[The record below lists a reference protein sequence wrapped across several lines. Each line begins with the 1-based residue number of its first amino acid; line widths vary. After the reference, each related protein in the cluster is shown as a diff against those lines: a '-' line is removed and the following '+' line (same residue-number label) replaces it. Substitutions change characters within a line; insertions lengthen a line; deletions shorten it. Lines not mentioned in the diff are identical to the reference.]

1 MKTVSIIIPTLNEED
16 YLPGLLEAIRRQTQP
31 PLEVIVADAGSS
43 DRTAEIAL
51 RAGFR
56 VVPGGRPAR
65 GRNAGAAAALGDILL
80 FLDADVL
87 PAPDFLVRA
96 LEEFIRRGLDTAT
109 FPVQPLGGNLTDA
122 IFHEAANVFIQ
133 ATCSF
138 NPHAPGFCILSRRR
152 THEGIGGFDEALY
165 LSEDH
170 DYVRRVVAQG
180 GRFGILHVPIPV
192 SVRRLESDGR
202 WNVAIRYSF
211 LAINQMIGDP
221 FNQALLDRYLGEYR
235 FAHHSPGATRRR
247 ARLNIDFQP
256 IGRATLSPI
265 RQAVNT
271 AHQQSYQL
279 IDHYVEG
286 RKALGN
292 LFRGEMPAAIRVSSL
307 AARNGTNDKND
318 KAGKVDA
325 LIKQAQK

>member
-1 MKTVSIIIPTLNEED
+1 MKTVSIIIPTLNEEA

-43 DRTAEIAL
+43 DRTAKIAL
-51 RAGFR
+51 RAGCR

-65 GRNAGAAAALGDILL
+65 GRNTGAATALGDILL

-87 PAPDFLVRA
+87 PDPDFLARA

-109 FPVQPLGGNLTDA
+109 CPVQPLGGNLTDA
-122 IFHEAANVFIQ
+122 ISHKAANVFIQ

-138 NPHAPGFCILSRRR
+138 NPHAPGFCILSHRR

-170 DYVRRVVAQG
+170 DYVRNVVAQG
-180 GRFGILHVPIPV
+180 GRFGILHVPILV
-192 SVRRLESDGR
+192 SIRRLETDGR
-202 WNVAIRYSF
+202 WNVAARYTF
-211 LAINQMIGDP
+211 LAINQMMGDP

-235 FAHHSPGATRRR
+235 FGHHSPAANRPRV
-247 ARLNIDFQP
+247 RLNIDFQQ
-256 IGRATLSPI
+256 IGRATFSPI

-271 AHQQSYQL
+271 AHQQARQL
-279 IDHYVEG
+279 VYRDGEG

-292 LFRGEMPAAIRVSSL
+292 LFRDEMPATLRESSL
-307 AARNGTNDKND
+307 AAKKGMKGL
-318 KAGKVDA
+318 AGRKDA
-325 LIKQAQK
+325 LIKQMQK